1 MTLLNELHQDHVN
14 LNKLLAVLGNK
25 LEKLKQG
32 EMPNFVLLAD
42 AIDYITSYAD
52 AYHHPV
58 EDQMYEFFKDSG
70 CPELDQA
77 ISRCVEE
84 HRQLK
89 QSSHEIIEA
98 VDCILSDA
106 VVPMD
111 KFADKLENFLDAQ
124 IEHLNLEE
132 GTLFPLLDEVATDEQ
147 WKALE
152 SLLPKM
158 ADPLFGEKQK
168 QRYIDLYSELL
179 RDMQ

>member
-1 MTLLNELHQDHVN
+1 MTVLNELHQDHVN

-25 LEKLKQG
+25 LEQLKQG

-42 AIDYITSYAD
+42 AVDYITSYAD
-52 AYHHPV
+52 AYHHPL
-58 EDQMYEFFKDSG
+58 EDQMYAFFKDSG
-70 CPELDQA
+70 CPELDEA
-77 ISRCVEE
+77 ISQCVEE
-84 HRQLK
+84 HKQLK
-89 QSSHEIIEA
+89 KSSQDIIEA

-111 KFADKLENFLDAQ
+111 QFIEKLECFLDEQ

-147 WKALE
+147 WEALKPE
-152 SLLPKM
+152 LPTM
-158 ADPLFGEKQK
+158 SDPLFGQQQR

>member
-1 MTLLNELHQDHVN
+1 MTVLNELHQDHVN

-42 AIDYITSYAD
+42 AVDYITSYAD
-52 AYHHPV
+52 AYHHPL
-58 EDQMYEFFKDSG
+58 EDQMYEFFKESG
-70 CPELDQA
+70 CPELDVA
-77 ISRCVEE
+77 ITQCVDE
-84 HRQLK
+84 HKQLK
-89 QSSHEIIEA
+89 KSSHEIIEA
-98 VDCILSDA
+98 VDCILTDA

-111 KFADKLENFLDAQ
+111 QFIVKLERFLDDQ

-132 GTLFPLLDEVATDEQ
+132 GTLFPLLDEVASAEQ
-147 WKALE
+147 WQALVPN
-152 SLLPKM
+152 LPKM
-158 ADPLFGEKQK
+158 DDPMFGEQQK